1 MSGNCASL
9 GWSRTTH
16 IGDFSDEPELRFD
29 SMKEKSKNAAR
40 TRREKENAEFFELA
54 KLLPLPSAITTQLDK
69 ASIIRLTTSY
79 LKMRA
84 LFPEGL
90 GDSWGSRISPSHV
103 DSMAKELGAH
113 LLQTLDG
120 FIFVVSPDGK
130 IIYISET
137 ASVHLGLSQVELTG
151 NSIYE
156 YIHPADHDEMT
167 ALLTAH
173 QPYHTHVLSD
183 YEIERQFFLRMKCVL
198 AKRNAGL
205 TSGGYKV
212 IHCYG
217 YLKIKQYSMD
227 VAPYDGCYQNVGL
240 VAVGHSLPPSSLT
253 EVKMYNNMFMFR
265 ASLDMKLIFLDGKV
279 AQLTGYEPQDL
290 IEKTLYQFLH
300 ATDILHI
307 RYAHHTLLV
316 KGQVTTKYY
325 RFLAKH
331 GGWVWMQSSA
341 TIVHNSRSSRPHC
354 IVSVNTVL
362 SNIEDKELILQLDQL
377 QAKTESA
384 YTSLQEKNR
393 PTKSHRSKSKSKA
406 KFTPYQ
412 LPTQPVMYGEAASSA
427 DYTQA
432 KAYAQY
438 AAATTCDVPM
448 PAAQYAS
455 VPYQEGIERYNA
467 MYPHAG
473 YTAGYQHN
481 MYADSPYN
489 YSNSFA
495 YPSAE
500 AYAHCMN
507 ERLQGYRGHY
517 GDDRY
522 YAASADPR
530 GYYHHWT
537 ASTDRQLS
545 QAQEYHSDVSGSNV
559 ASKKSSTHVQSEHER
574 LQEANPV
581 SCCNGAAVATESN
594 QSELLLPQCG
604 HVPNVSSPS
613 QGRPQHEQLPELT
626 SCQRQSPLLPRRSPS
641 NTSDISPR
649 RYHGRPSIRET
660 QEPVETNGMPSSSKF
675 DSLVQAT
682 QRLVKDEQSKKQPR
696 TKSST
701 AGQPADTAY
710 GQRSSSAGSA
720 EQSCRQSSP
729 LQVDSLP
736 ARSSARTQHHSM
748 ENGGE
753 IEGRRS
759 RDYHNHV
766 DTHRSSFMSTS
777 EHTPI
782 YPMTFSR
789 ADHSLSNRNSITDLQ
804 DRGSDTA
811 SSLYSATKE
820 HSTCYFNDAA
830 SRAYLAFTDGGALSS
845 LRRSGKEH
853 SFMHT
858 NSAICDRAAMGWY
871 SNGAHAHK
879 EHMTN
884 GYAY

>member
-1 MSGNCASL
+1 MSGSL
-9 GWSRTTH
+9 
-16 IGDFSDEPELRFD
+16 
-29 SMKEKSKNAAR
+29 
-40 TRREKENAEFFELA
+40 
-54 KLLPLPSAITTQLDK
+54 
-69 ASIIRLTTSY
+69 
-79 LKMRA
+79 
-84 LFPEGL
+84 GL
-90 GDSWGSRISPSHV
+90 GDSWGSRVPMSSI
-103 DSMAKELGAH
+103 DSLAKELGAH

-240 VAVGHSLPPSSLT
+240 IAVGHSLPPSSLT
-253 EVKMYNNMFMFR
+253 EVKMYSNMFMFR

-290 IEKTLYQFLH
+290 IEKTLYQFVH

-362 SNIEDKELILQLDQL
+362 SNIEDKELVLQLDQL

-384 YTSLQEKNR
+384 YTSLQEKTR
-393 PTKSHRSKSKSKA
+393 PGKSHRSSKSKSKT

-412 LPTQPVMYGEAASSA
+412 LPTQPAVMYGEAASSS

-438 AAATTCDVPM
+438 AAASTCDVPM
-448 PAAQYAS
+448 PAAQYAT
-455 VPYQEGIERYNA
+455 VPYQEGLDRYNA
-467 MYPHAG
+467 MYPHAS
-473 YTAGYQHN
+473 YTTAGYQHN
-481 MYADSPYN
+481 MYTDSAYN

-495 YPSAE
+495 YPTAE

-507 ERLQGYRGHY
+507 ERLQGYRSGHY

-522 YAASADPR
+522 YTASTDPR
-530 GYYHHWT
+530 GYYHHWS
-537 ASTDRQLS
+537 ASTDRPVAQS
-545 QAQEYHSDVSGSNV
+545 QGYHSDVAASNT
-559 ASKKSSTHVQSEHER
+559 ATSKKSSSTHVQSDHDR
-574 LQEANPV
+574 LQETNPV
-581 SCCNGAAVATESN
+581 SCCNGTGVSTADSN
-594 QSELLLPQCG
+594 QSELLLQQCG
-604 HVPNVSSPS
+604 HAPSVSSPS
-613 QGRPQHEQLPELT
+613 RSNAAVSHGRHQHEPMTELT
-626 SCQRQSPLLPRRSPS
+626 SCQRQSPLLTTRSPS
-641 NTSDISPR
+641 STSDISPR
-649 RYHGRPSIRET
+649 RYHSRRTTRE
-660 QEPVETNGMPSSSKF
+660 QQQPDVVETNGMPASTKF
-675 DSLVQAT
+675 DNLVRAT
-682 QRLVKDEQSKKQPR
+682 QRLVKDEQTNKKQPR
-696 TKSST
+696 TKASAAVQQSSET
-701 AGQPADTAY
+701 TY
-710 GQRSSSAGSA
+710 VHRSSPAAGNTD
-720 EQSCRQSSP
+720 QSCRQSSP
-729 LQVDSLP
+729 LQADTLP
-736 ARSSARTQHHSM
+736 ARTSSRTQTHNNV
-748 ENGGE
+748 ENGGDME
-753 IEGRRS
+753 SRRP
-759 RDYHNHV
+759 RDYHAHA
-766 DTHRSSFMSTS
+766 DSRQRSSFMTTS
-777 EHTPI
+777 EHTPV
-782 YPMTFSR
+782 YPM
-789 ADHSLSNRNSITDLQ
+789 SLTNRNGVTELQ
-804 DRGSDTA
+804 DRGTELG
-811 SSLYSATKE
+811 SSLYSTTKE

-830 SRAYLAFTDGGALSS
+830 SRAYLAFADGGALSS

-853 SFMHT
+853 SFMHA

-871 SNGAHAHK
+871 SNGTHGHK